1 MDLMKKVVLQAT
13 RRPVTGKKVGA
24 LRRAG
29 QLPAVLYGHNFE
41 TTPILLD
48 LHEATVTLARTSGS
62 QLVTINLDGK
72 ELATLVREKQRNY
85 VKNLLLHIDFQVVS
99 LTEKIR
105 ANVPVFLDGISSAVK
120 DFNGVVV
127 HTINQIEVEAFPQD
141 LPERFTIDLSTLSS
155 IGDAIF
161 VRDLVLPEGVIIH
174 TNPDE
179 VIVNVTGVVQEAEE
193 VEELAGPAEPEVIE
207 KGKKEEEE
215 EE

>member
-1 MDLMKKVVLQAT
+1 MKKVVLNAT
-13 RRPVTGKKVGA
+13 HRPVTGKKVGA

-41 TTPILLD
+41 TTPVILN
-48 LHEATVTLARTSGS
+48 LHEATQTLGRMTGS
-62 QLVTINLDGK
+62 QIVTINLEGK

-99 LTEKIR
+99 MTEKIR
-105 ANVPVFLDGISSAVK
+105 AHVPVTLEGISPAVK

-127 HTINQIEVEAFPQD
+127 HTINQIEVEALPQD
-141 LPERFTIDLSTLSS
+141 LPERFILDLAKLAS

-161 VRDLVLPEGVIIH
+161 VRDLDASSKVTVITH
-174 TNPDE
+174 ADE
-179 VIVNVTGVVQEAEE
+179 VIVNVTGTAAEE
-193 VEELAGPAEPEVIE
+193 EVVEELAGPGEPEVIE

-215 EE
+215 E